1 MICMA
6 SEKDT
11 LRFLETIWFRH
22 GQSIVQEIMKIYNL
36 TQEQK
41 EALDEV
47 LLKPGD
53 WIVKILPP
61 V

>member
-1 MICMA
+1 MA

-41 EALDEV
+41 EALD
-47 LLKPGD
+47 LFQMK
-53 WIVKILPP
+53 
-61 V
+61 